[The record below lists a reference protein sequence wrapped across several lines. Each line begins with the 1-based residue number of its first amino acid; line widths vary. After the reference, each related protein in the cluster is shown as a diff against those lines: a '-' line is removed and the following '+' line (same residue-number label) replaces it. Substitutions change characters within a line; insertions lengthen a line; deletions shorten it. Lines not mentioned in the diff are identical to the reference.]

1 MACVLVLTGPSPC
14 HISVPS
20 SKQRHNKLWR
30 SHSDS
35 DLSDHHEPLS
45 KSSQPLSLGRS
56 DPHNQSSSKPGPSVK
71 ELLESLGTLAA
82 AAAATTKPTESGS
95 GGLADCPARPRQL
108 SASLPEEVTAPLAGC
123 TSRSLEPPCPPSTGQ
138 PGVESAAGSVFQ
150 SPASLANGS
159 CDSETPLPPQSQPRA
174 AAMVPE
180 IQRADKAT
188 VAQSVSVGQPHPPP
202 SFYQPQAAG
211 APCPSTPVPVKKAD
225 CSRSPNGPVP
235 PPVQSA
241 PAAAAA
247 ASASCPSAIPQDSEV
262 LLGHTGDHINF
273 FSAREK
279 FKGMSQDGR
288 GCQLRSCGSQPQE
301 LLQHEAKEDERRK
314 VGLVVWLLP
323 QNTIYTILQDVF
335 VKHL

>member
-1 MACVLVLTGPSPC
+1 MLVLTRPSLSPFC
-14 HISVPS
+14 S

-82 AAAATTKPTESGS
+82 AAAATTKPSESGG
-95 GGLADCPARPRQL
+95 GGLMDCPVRPRQL
-108 SASLPEEVTAPLAGC
+108 SASLPEEATVPPAGGS
-123 TSRSLEPPCPPSTGQ
+123 SRSLEST
-138 PGVESAAGSVFQ
+138 AGCVSP
-150 SPASLANGS
+150 SPAALANGS
-159 CDSETPLPPQSQPRA
+159 CDSEVPLPPPSQPRA
-174 AAMVPE
+174 AAVVPE
-180 IQRADKAT
+180 IQWADKAT

-225 CSRSPNGPVP
+225 CDRSPNGPAEL
-235 PPVQSA
+235 PVQSA
-241 PAAAAA
+241 TAAAAA
-247 ASASCPSAIPQDSEV
+247 ASAPCPSAIPQDSEI
-262 LLGHTGDHINF
+262 LLGHTSDHINF

-288 GCQLRSCGSQPQE
+288 GCQLRNCGPQPQE
-301 LLQHEAKEDERRK
+301 PLLHEAKEDERRK
-314 VGLVVWLLP
+314 VGLGLLLLLP
-323 QNTIYTILQDVF
+323 QNISDGSQSSRRFWCRSIEATGPVL
-335 VKHL
+335 LS